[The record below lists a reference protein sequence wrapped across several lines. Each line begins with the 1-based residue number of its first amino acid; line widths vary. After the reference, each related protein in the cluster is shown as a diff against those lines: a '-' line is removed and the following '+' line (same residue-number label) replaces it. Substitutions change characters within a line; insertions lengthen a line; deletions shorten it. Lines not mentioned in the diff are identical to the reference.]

1 MIGKGSS
8 IILDDIA
15 ILQRDMIKNILSEL
29 SVQGGI
35 MNDTIQ
41 LNLN

>member
-15 ILQRDMIKNILSEL
+15 IPQRDMIKNILSEL